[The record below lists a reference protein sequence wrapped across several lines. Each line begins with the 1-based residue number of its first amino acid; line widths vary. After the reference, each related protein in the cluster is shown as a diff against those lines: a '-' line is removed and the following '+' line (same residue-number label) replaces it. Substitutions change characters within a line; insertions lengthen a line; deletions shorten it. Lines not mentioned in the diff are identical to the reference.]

1 MITHDL
7 QALLED
13 LLCTNHYE
21 TSHLA
26 SLHLTSRKQNRQH
39 VVAVLF
45 PTTRFMKKYL
55 CLLLTYLFV
64 LLKCVFRRKKA
75 LKQISNAFHSSAVS
89 NDALYEEVLVLV
101 TYLLICFTWA
111 RAQKKESSIA
121 SSFQLVLISLFEQRD
136 IYKYKES
143 IIIKSTLANRII

>member
-1 MITHDL
+1 MPSIL
-7 QALLED
+7 CL

-45 PTTRFMKKYL
+45 PTTRFMKKYW

-64 LLKCVFRRKKA
+64 LLKCVLRRKRR
-75 LKQISNAFHSSAVS
+75 LPSQ
-89 NDALYEEVLVLV
+89 ALYSH
-101 TYLLICFTWA
+101 
-111 RAQKKESSIA
+111 RAQHHATLRLATVVTSLHFHQAQPAPMHPTAVLFPTTRFVKQYLRRRA
-121 SSFQLVLISLFEQRD
+121 SSFQLVLNSLFEQRD
-136 IYKYKES
+136 IYKA
-143 IIIKSTLANRII
+143 LQ